1 MAMLTLNGVLQNV
14 YSQPER
20 KDEKTGR
27 FARLPC
33 TLRSW
38 LRT

>member
-20 KDEKTGR
+20 KDEKP
-27 FARLPC
+27 ARSGQRPC

-38 LRT
+38 PRT